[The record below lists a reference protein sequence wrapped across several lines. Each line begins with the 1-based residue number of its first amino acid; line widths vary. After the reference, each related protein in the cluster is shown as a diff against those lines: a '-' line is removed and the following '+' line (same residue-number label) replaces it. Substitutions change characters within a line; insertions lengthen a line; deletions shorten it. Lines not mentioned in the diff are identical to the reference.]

1 MLLLGRKVQTKK
13 QTTSE
18 QKISAHI
25 EIYILEMQFEV
36 KIYRFFKIIV
46 KKQPF
51 LRLKNLY
58 SDEKYKNLSK
68 DTDFFCTFALKK
80 DEILCMY
87 SPLAFFAFCRLCS

>member
-1 MLLLGRKVQTKK
+1 
-13 QTTSE
+13 
-18 QKISAHI
+18 
-25 EIYILEMQFEV
+25 MQFEV

-68 DTDFFCTFALKK
+68 DTDFFLYICPQK
-80 DEILCMY
+80 
-87 SPLAFFAFCRLCS
+87 R